1 MRKTFAITGLALVL
15 TGSGGGDSPS
25 APVASAPQATRSSAA
40 AANVDPR
47 RAALANI
54 LTCRDRAFL
63 ARSREEQRAAL
74 VSIEGVACDAASPGA
89 PNRCAILP
97 ALKVGGADIA
107 WFVIGAPSEDL
118 TPIVLPAPPEAL
130 RNAMPAGSGA
140 LSPGTDAGD
149 TTVEC
154 AMRDGALAKGAISG
168 TVQRGGDK
176 DSAMRVCAF
185 ELAQGMPQ
193 CIQTAPG
200 QRAFRLDVQRGDYL
214 VLAIP
219 ADQHD
224 TRVGYTECDA
234 PFVGESSDG
243 ARNTVARDDDTPC
256 SHELKVVTV
265 RAGETTSG
273 VDPADLRAL
282 EDAGDWPQPPPAE

>member
-1 MRKTFAITGLALVL
+1 MRKTLAIIGLALVL
-15 TGSGGGDSPS
+15 GGCGGRGPS
-25 APVASAPQATRSSAA
+25 APVAVAPQATRNVPAEAA
-40 AANVDPR
+40 DPR

-63 ARSREEQRAAL
+63 ARSPEEQRAAL

-97 ALKVGGADIA
+97 SLKLGGADIA
-107 WFVIGAPSEDL
+107 WFVIGTPNEDL

-140 LSPGTDAGD
+140 LSPGTDLGD

-168 TVQRGGDK
+168 KVLRGGDD

-185 ELAQGMPQ
+185 ELAEGMPI
-193 CIQTAPG
+193 CTQTARG
-200 QRAFRLDVQRGDYL
+200 QRAYKLELQRGDYL

-219 ADQHD
+219 VDQHD
-224 TRVGYTECDA
+224 TRVGYSECDA
-234 PFVGESSDG
+234 PFVGES
-243 ARNTVARDDDTPC
+243 RDSRHVDDTPC

-265 RAGETTSG
+265 RAGETTTG
-273 VDPADLRAL
+273 VDPADLREL
-282 EDAGDWPQPPPAE
+282 GEAGDWPQPPPAE

>member
-1 MRKTFAITGLALVL
+1 MRKTFAITGLALLVA
-15 TGSGGGDSPS
+15 GCSGGSPS
-25 APVASAPQATRSSAA
+25 APVGNAPQATRSAA
-40 AANVDPR
+40 AVADVDPR

-74 VSIEGVACDAASPGA
+74 VSIEGVACDTASPGA

-107 WFVIGAPSEDL
+107 WFVIGSPTEDL

-154 AMRDGALAKGAISG
+154 AMRDGALDKGAISG
-168 TVQRGGDK
+168 TVLRGGDK
-176 DSAMRVCAF
+176 DSAMRICAF
-185 ELAQGMPQ
+185 ELAQGMPM

-200 QRAFRLDVQRGDYL
+200 QRAFKIDVQRGDYL

-234 PFVGESSDG
+234 PFVGESDG
-243 ARNTVARDDDTPC
+243 GRNKATRDDDTLC

-282 EDAGDWPQPPPAE
+282 EEAGDWPQPPPAE

>member
-15 TGSGGGDSPS
+15 AGCGGESPS
-25 APVASAPQATRSSAA
+25 APVATAPQATRGMAA
-40 AANVDPR
+40 QAAVDPR

-63 ARSREEQRAAL
+63 ARTLEEQRAAL

-97 ALKVGGADIA
+97 SLQVGGADIA
-107 WFVIGAPSEDL
+107 WFVIGSPADDL

-168 TVQRGGDK
+168 TVLRGGDK
-176 DSAMRVCAF
+176 DSAMRICAF

-234 PFVGESSDG
+234 PFVGESDNG
-243 ARNTVARDDDTPC
+243 RRNKDSDDTPC

-265 RAGETTSG
+265 RAGETTRG